1 MAVFGPTTEIQEK
14 LEMLQNE
21 DKEVQHK
28 LNEEEYNNYSLNHMM
43 ARMKKDFIA
52 SKIKTGSNEQALKN
66 RAAVIDFEG
75 SKQRK
80 TKEDRL
86 QSRTTFINLMKN
98 IESE

>member
-1 MAVFGPTTEIQEK
+1 
-14 LEMLQNE
+14 MLQNE

-28 LNEEEYNNYSLNHMM
+28 LNEEEYTNYSLNHMM
-43 ARMKKDFIA
+43 TRMKKDFIA
-52 SKIKTGSNEQALKN
+52 SKIKTGANENALKN
-66 RAAVIDFEG
+66 RKSVIDFEG
-75 SKQRK
+75 AKSRK